1 MASSLAITFM
11 VVLIQVS
18 IGVVKLYDQTPYKR
32 MFNWAYGFR
41 GLESMMVEQRH
52 GGRNS

>member
-1 MASSLAITFM
+1 MASSLDITFM

-18 IGVVKLYDQTPYKR
+18 IGMVQLCEKKE
-32 MFNWAYGFR
+32 FNWAYGFR